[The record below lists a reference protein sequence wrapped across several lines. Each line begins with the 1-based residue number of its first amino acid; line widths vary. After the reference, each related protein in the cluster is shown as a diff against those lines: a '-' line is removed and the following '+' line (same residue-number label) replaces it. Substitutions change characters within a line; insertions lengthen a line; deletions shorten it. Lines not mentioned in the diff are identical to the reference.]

1 MHPMLETLASPIRNI
16 VDKRQTN
23 DRTHA
28 VTIVLRVALL
38 ELE

>member
-1 MHPMLETLASPIRNI
+1 MPEALAGPIRNI

>member
-1 MHPMLETLASPIRNI
+1 MPETVAGRIRNI
-16 VDKRQTN
+16 VDKLQTN

-28 VTIVLRVALL
+28 VTIGLRVALL

>member
-1 MHPMLETLASPIRNI
+1 MPETLAGPIRNI

-28 VTIVLRVALL
+28 VTIGLRVALL

>member
-1 MHPMLETLASPIRNI
+1 MPETLAGHIRNI
-16 VDKRQTN
+16 VDKLQTN

-28 VTIVLRVALL
+28 VTIGLRVALL